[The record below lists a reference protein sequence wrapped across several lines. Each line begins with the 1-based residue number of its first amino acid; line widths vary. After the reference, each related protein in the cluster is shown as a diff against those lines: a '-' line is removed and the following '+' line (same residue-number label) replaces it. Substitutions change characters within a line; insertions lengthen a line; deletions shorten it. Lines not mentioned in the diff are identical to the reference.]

1 MLLISYASHSNHS
14 WHIYLSSIIRVETVT
29 PDQKECEHELE
40 IVGDD
45 ASIETQG
52 RHLSILVLY
61 FGSMKFIRVSI
72 VHELLLYQC
81 LLRIYLM
88 HYQPC
93 LEHYPQGE
101 YACLGVTNYMLSHA

>member
-1 MLLISYASHSNHS
+1 MLLISYAPYSNHS

-52 RHLSILVLY
+52 RHLSIFCPLFWINQVY
-61 FGSMKFIRVSI
+61 VS
-72 VHELLLYQC
+72 C
-81 LLRIYLM
+81 LRMSYR
-88 HYQPC
+88 
-93 LEHYPQGE
+93 
-101 YACLGVTNYMLSHA
+101 TLSICIHV